1 MTAEDVIAGFFD
13 DSKNTLPVRM
23 YADEL
28 YQEALRI
35 CMEINTRYHEPAELR
50 KIMSRLIGKDV
61 DESFRLFPPFYT
73 DFGKN
78 ISIGKNVFI
87 NSGCHFQDQGGIEIG
102 DGALIGHNVVFATI
116 NHSLDPSENRK
127 NYYAPIKLERNVW
140 VGSNSTILSGVT
152 VGEWSVI
159 GAGSV
164 ENDENDENAETSDQT
179 LPESSAG
186 STLIAYLSA
195 TGTTEQVAEY
205 IGNILNADIYEIV
218 PQVPYTDEDLEYY
231 TGGRADLE
239 QDDPSARPAIEGGV
253 ENMDQYDTIFLGY
266 PIWHGQDKCA

>member
-1 MTAEDVIAGFFD
+1 MDLETYLEEVKKGNRIES
-13 DSKNTLPVRM
+13 DSPAHQVM
-23 YADEL
+23 HQMS
-28 YQEALRI
+28 QEALKI
-35 CMEINTRYHEPAELR
+35 TMQINNQYHEPSKLR
-50 KIMSRLIGKDV
+50 QLMSDLTGQQIDNC
-61 DESFRLFPPFYT
+61 FTLFPPFYT

-164 ENDENDENAETSDQT
+164 ENDENDENAETSDQN

-205 IGNILNADIYEIV
+205 IGNIL
-218 PQVPYTDEDLEYY
+218 
-231 TGGRADLE
+231 
-239 QDDPSARPAIEGGV
+239 
-253 ENMDQYDTIFLGY
+253 
-266 PIWHGQDKCA
+266 

>member
-87 NSGCHFQDQGGIEIG
+87 NSECHFQDQGGIEIG

-164 ENDENDENAETSDQT
+164 ENDENDENAETSDQN

-186 STLIAYLSA
+186 STLIAYFSA
-195 TGTTEQVAEY
+195 TGTT
-205 IGNILNADIYEIV
+205 
-218 PQVPYTDEDLEYY
+218 
-231 TGGRADLE
+231 
-239 QDDPSARPAIEGGV
+239 
-253 ENMDQYDTIFLGY
+253 
-266 PIWHGQDKCA
+266 